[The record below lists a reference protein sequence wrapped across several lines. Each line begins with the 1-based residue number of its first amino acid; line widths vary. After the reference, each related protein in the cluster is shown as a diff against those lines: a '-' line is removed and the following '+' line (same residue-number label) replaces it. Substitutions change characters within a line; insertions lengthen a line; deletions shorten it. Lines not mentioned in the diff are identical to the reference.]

1 MAGAHVAIHAA
12 QEAAKALE
20 EEEMEMTKYTDKDM
34 AEEWEFKIV
43 RSATGT
49 FKKLDV
55 MQRVVEEESQAGWVL
70 LEKFDD
76 KRLRFK
82 RPMSARS
89 KDAMLP
95 QGVDPYR
102 ANYGISEGAMGAT
115 IALSIMGLI
124 GVFVL
129 ILFLAGE
136 LN

>member
-1 MAGAHVAIHAA
+1 MSGAHVAIHAA

-55 MQRVVEEESQAGWVL
+55 MQRVVGEEAMAGWVL

-115 IALSIMGLI
+115 IGLGIMGLI

-136 LN
+136 FN

>member
-1 MAGAHVAIHAA
+1 MSGAHVAIHAA
-12 QEAAKALE
+12 QEATKALE

-115 IALSIMGLI
+115 IALGIMGLI